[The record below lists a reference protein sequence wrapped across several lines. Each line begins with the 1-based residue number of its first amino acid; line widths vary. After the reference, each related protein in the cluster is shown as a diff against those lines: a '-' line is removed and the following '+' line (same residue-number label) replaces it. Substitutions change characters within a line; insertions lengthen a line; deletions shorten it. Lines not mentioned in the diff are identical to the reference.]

1 MFNILV
7 PSLGQACYTKTTHN
21 MLCMDLTF
29 VFEGFTSEK
38 LFKLTR
44 FMHACELSAIAQLNI
59 LPVQAQFDQ
68 EKTDL
73 LVKMYACLRVFPE
86 LMLLL

>member
-7 PSLGQACYTKTTHN
+7 PSLGQACYTKAPHN

-44 FMHACELSAIAQLNI
+44 FMHAS
-59 LPVQAQFDQ
+59 
-68 EKTDL
+68 
-73 LVKMYACLRVFPE
+73 FPQ
-86 LMLLL
+86 